1 MRIHNLISRLLTTM
15 LPLLGCVS
23 IANAQIQVTEARI
36 GCLDSPTANAGNL
49 TGLVASAC
57 NGKDSCSYK
66 APTEAQ
72 YQSAGVRAHTK
83 LLCSQAM
90 EITYRCA
97 DGPAKFVNVPG
108 DAWKQPPAELV
119 CEPPPPAPGS
129 VAEPITVTEARIG
142 CLDSPTAKQG
152 LLFLQSPDR
161 GPVSE
166 RGSAGA
172 HETALLPGDGDRLP
186 MRSERQSSHH
196 CARGRVEAASCGVEL

>member
-142 CLDSPTAKQG
+142 CLDSPTAN
-152 LLFLQSPDR
+152 
-161 GPVSE
+161 
-166 RGSAGA
+166 
-172 HETALLPGDGDRLP
+172 
-186 MRSERQSSHH
+186 RSEER
-196 CARGRVEAASCGVEL
+196 RVGKECRSR